1 LPISSNKRD
10 IQKTN
15 RFGRDIR
22 RLPTNVQEN
31 AFQAA
36 TKLSVNI
43 FDQSLNIKRLT
54 GFPGIYRVVVVHDY
68 RMIFSFDDENVYLL
82 RIAHRREIYKSLE
95 L

>member
-1 LPISSNKRD
+1 MPISSNKRN

-22 RLPTNVQEN
+22 HLPTNVQEY

-36 TKLSVNI
+36 TKLSENI
-43 FDQSLNIKRLT
+43 FDSSLKFKRMT
-54 GFPGIYRVVVVHDY
+54 GLPGVYRVVILHDY
-68 RMIFSFDDENVYLL
+68 RMVYSFDDKNIYLL
-82 RIAHRREIYKSLE
+82 RIAHRREIYKGLE